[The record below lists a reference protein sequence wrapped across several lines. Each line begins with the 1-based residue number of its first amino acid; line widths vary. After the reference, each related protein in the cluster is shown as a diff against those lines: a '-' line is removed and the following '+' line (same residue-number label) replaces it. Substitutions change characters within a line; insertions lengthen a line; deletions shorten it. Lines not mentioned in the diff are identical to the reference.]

1 MTENGKIFLTK
12 KSIFNL
18 LSQQQFSIG
27 LSLYIIQDIEKQL
40 EQMYNKI
47 LFQDLQEQQN
57 NDSTQQ
63 IKQQQVNQQ
72 QEQKQQIIDMTDS
85 SVYPVGWIPADQEEK
100 EKNEDQ
106 AN

>member
-12 KSIFNL
+12 NAIYNL

-27 LSLYIIQDIEKQL
+27 LSLYIIQDIERQL
-40 EQMYNKI
+40 QQGYNDI
-47 LFQDLQEQQN
+47 LNKDLQEQQN
-57 NDSTQQ
+57 NSSIQQ
-63 IKQQQVNQQ
+63 IKQQQVNPQ
-72 QEQKQQIIDMTDS
+72 QEQKQQIIDMTNS
-85 SVYPVGWIPADQEEK
+85 GIYPVKWIPDNQKEK